1 MSILLL
7 SIRSGAWD
15 CISYMSQVMPTVLA
29 WQSQSKYQGLTQ
41 ENLQIPTAKSLQ
53 SCPTLCDP
61 IDGSPPGSAVPG
73 ILQAITL
80 EWVAISFSSAWKW
93 KVKVKSL
100 SHFRLFAT
108 PWTAAYQAPAPM
120 GFSRQEYWSGLPLP
134 SPTNTNKGM
143 KSSVLLRGFF
153 GVLKYSLWWFIRT
166 FLIRIFNILWMLQ
179 FKIQKTQKQKRGHHS
194 RFHAS

>member
-108 PWTAAYQAPAPM
+108 PWTAAYQAPPSM
-120 GFSRQEYWSGLPLP
+120 GFSRQEYWSGAPLP
-134 SPTNTNKGM
+134 SLKTNTRSGLIK
-143 KSSVLLRGFF
+143 KLSVRDFPISPAVTTPYFHCREHGFDSWL
-153 GVLKYSLWWFIRT
+153 G
-166 FLIRIFNILWMLQ
+166 N
-179 FKIQKTQKQKRGHHS
+179 
-194 RFHAS
+194 